1 MKMGPRASFQSTL
14 LLALAAGM
22 FVPDAAA
29 ASIVTFFGGKVTGTL
44 PGHNYPANVQTN
56 DLINGSNNFFS
67 YDPLKTPSGN
77 NLNGIYNFT
86 GSGQGLALIVNTVP
100 SGPYG
105 STWSDSY
112 APNGSFQIKMVVS
125 GSTTTMEV
133 FIATTGGS
141 GQGKTGAAVELDFTS
156 TTYTGSGT
164 AGRFA
169 LPTASNIGAFFKT
182 TGKVTWDPMSDGWE
196 GIITNI
202 NGQSVPEPS
211 SLVLSLVAMAGFAG
225 MFIWQRGA
233 KLLKRERIALP
244 LRA

>member
-1 MKMGPRASFQSTL
+1 MAMGARAIFRSIM
-14 LLALAAGM
+14 LLALVAGIS
-22 FVPDAAA
+22 VPDAAA
-29 ASIVTFFGGKVTGTL
+29 GSIVTFFGGKVTGVL
-44 PGHNYPANVQTN
+44 PGHNFPANVQTN

-67 YDPLKTPSGN
+67 YDPTKTPSGN

-112 APNGSFQIKMVVS
+112 APNGSFQIKMLVS

-141 GQGKTGAAVELDFTS
+141 GQGKTGAGVELDFTS

-169 LPTASNIGAFFKT
+169 LPTATNVGAFFKT
-182 TGKVTWDPMSDGWE
+182 TASVKWDPMQFGWQ
-196 GIITNI
+196 GIITEI
-202 NGQSVPEPS
+202 NGQAVPEPS

-225 MFIWQRGA
+225 VFIWRRA
-233 KLLKRERIALP
+233 TKSFKRARIAGP
-244 LRA
+244 TVA